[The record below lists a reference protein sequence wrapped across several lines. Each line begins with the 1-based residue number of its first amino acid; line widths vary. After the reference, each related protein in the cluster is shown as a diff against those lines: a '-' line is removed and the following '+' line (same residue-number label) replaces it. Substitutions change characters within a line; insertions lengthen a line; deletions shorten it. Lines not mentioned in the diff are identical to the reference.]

1 MNVVRAEWT
10 KLRTSPGTLGLLLAV
25 IGTTAAVSALVAN
38 AVTCSA
44 TGPCTLD
51 PVRVSLTG
59 VQLGQ
64 SVVAVVAVL
73 AIGHEYGTGM
83 VRTTFTAMPRRFA
96 VLLAKA
102 AVLSA
107 VILAA
112 GAVAVA
118 AALGAG
124 RLLLTDRAP
133 VWSLVDSST
142 LRAAGGSV
150 LYLALIGVLS
160 LGIGALARSS
170 AAAIGAVLGLLY
182 VFPILVEAASD
193 PAWRR
198 HLTQIGPTTAGL
210 SVQATTGL
218 DILVIGPW
226 AGLGVLAAWAAGA
239 LLLGGAV
246 LARRDA

>member
-10 KLRTSPGTLGLLLAV
+10 KLRTAPGTLGLLLAV
-25 IGTTAAVSALVAN
+25 IGTTVAVSALVTN
-38 AVTCSA
+38 AFSCLSDT
-44 TGPCTLD
+44 CTLD
-51 PVRVSLTG
+51 PVQVSLTG

-73 AIGHEYGTGM
+73 AIGNEYSTGM
-83 VRTTFTAMPRRFA
+83 VRTTFTAMPHRFA
-96 VLLAKA
+96 VLVAKA

-107 VILAA
+107 VVLAA

-124 RLLLTDRAP
+124 RLLLTGRAP
-133 VWSLVDSST
+133 AWSLVDGPT

-150 LYLALIGVLS
+150 LYLALIAVLS

-170 AAAIGAVLGLLY
+170 AAAIGVVLALLY

-193 PAWRR
+193 PTWKRR
-198 HLTQIGPTTAGL
+198 LERFGPTTAGL
-210 SVQATTGL
+210 NVQATTGL
-218 DILVIGPW
+218 DHLAIGPW

-239 LLLGGAV
+239 LLIGGAV